1 MGDTTED
8 RGLTGRRAVLAG
20 FGGAA
25 ALAALAGCGT
35 ASNQSS
41 GDSSGGATGAATTGA
56 AAPTSAAASAPNNG
70 HAGGPLAQTSEI
82 PVGGGKIFADASVVV
97 TQPTAGQFKA
107 FSSICTHQQCPV
119 TSVSGGTINCPCH
132 GSKYS
137 ITDGSVKAG
146 PAPKPL
152 PAKTVNVA
160 NGAITVA

>member
-1 MGDTTED
+1 SRHRTTPNGGCMGDTTED
-8 RGLTGRRAVLAG
+8 RGLTGRRAVLG

-41 GDSSGGATGAATTGA
+41 DDPTGGANAPTTGAAT
-56 AAPTSAAASAPNNG
+56 PTSAAAPAPSNG

-97 TQPTAGQFKA
+97 TQPTTGQFKA

-137 ITDGSVKAG
+137 IADGSVKSG

-152 PAKTVNVA
+152 PSK
-160 NGAITVA
+160 